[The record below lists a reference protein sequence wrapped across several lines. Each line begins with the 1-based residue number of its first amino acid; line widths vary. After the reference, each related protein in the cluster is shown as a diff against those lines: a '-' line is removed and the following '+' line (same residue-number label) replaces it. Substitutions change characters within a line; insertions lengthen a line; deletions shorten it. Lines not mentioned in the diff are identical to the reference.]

1 MEGDSKKSYIPKGM
15 KIIGDVESD
24 GDLLLAGDV
33 DGNVDID
40 GTLELKG
47 TIKGKNLRV
56 GRVELTEGNI
66 ESDIE
71 CLDYISVGP
80 DVTILGNIKAK
91 NADVNGAVMGTIDV
105 EENMSV
111 GSTAVISGEVRTG
124 TINVDLGAV
133 CDIDLRRSYSD
144 ERAGAFFEEY
154 LSSKKDEAAE

>member
-47 TIKGKNLRV
+47 TVKGKNLRV

-71 CLDYISVGP
+71 CLDYIN
-80 DVTILGNIKAK
+80 ILSELSQIQDLHALP
-91 NADVNGAVMGTIDV
+91 
-105 EENMSV
+105 
-111 GSTAVISGEVRTG
+111 TAF
-124 TINVDLGAV
+124 
-133 CDIDLRRSYSD
+133 RSP
-144 ERAGAFFEEY
+144 RF
-154 LSSKKDEAAE
+154 